1 MMAAP
6 ATDALLSAGRTLAA
20 LAEPDRDLFDIGR
33 DISEIAETLR
43 LIGTGLKNA
52 EEEAEEQFEARIAAL
67 AAHNCWNLA
76 ERREWT
82 RDEIELS
89 RVNELKR
96 ARATAARTVGMA
108 LVDLARVASE
118 LEG

>member
-1 MMAAP
+1 MIDIAP
-6 ATDALLSAGRTLAA
+6 LLAAGRTLAT
-20 LAEPDRDLFDIGR
+20 LAEPDRDLFDVGR

-43 LIGTGLKNA
+43 LLGAGLKNA
-52 EEEAEEQFEARIAAL
+52 EEQADDLADARFDAL
-67 AAHNCWNLA
+67 AAGNCWNLA

-96 ARATAARTVGMA
+96 AGATAARTVGMA
-108 LVDLARVASE
+108 LVDLARIASE